1 VNTIISINVVF
12 IVGIHYSLSSVR
24 CLHSLVIIGRCSL
37 VLTKIDSLIR
47 SKDSMLLE
55 FMKILKIFSRKNCLE
70 LDNQPN
76 NQPNY

>member
-1 VNTIISINVVF
+1 MNTIISINVVF
-12 IVGIHYSLSSVR
+12 IIHCPLSGVFTRWS
-24 CLHSLVIIGRCSL
+24 SLVVVHWSL
-37 VLTKIDSLIR
+37 LTKIDSLMIR